1 MRKRLIIFSFVFFGA
16 LSILSCSF
24 FEQERIILWTDVPEF
39 ALYAAAFNASQTKYK
54 VETHYFELTAKK
66 LSSTVEQPDIVVG
79 RWLKSASTRY
89 LFKPLDWLLKDNSLD
104 SSIFYPKLLELGVID
119 NEQYLL
125 PVSFNVPALVF
136 TQDNSALLRSYFTIN
151 LEEAKELGKV
161 YNAIGGGVY
170 TRIGFSPNW
179 DDDFLFVSAAL
190 FNTDFREGDPLAW
203 DSAALKRALEYNRAW
218 IAEANTSIQ
227 AVDDFTFKYFFEP
240 PVKLTL
246 QGRICFAYMNS
257 AEIFT
262 LDYDQQAN
270 LDFRWLAEKE
280 HIPLSEDTVYFG
292 IYQQGNIGKGAEVFT
307 EWFFQ
312 IETQRQLLENNKK
325 QQLNTILFGIAGGFS
340 ALRNVT
346 EEVFP
351 RFYPSLLG
359 HIPPDDFLTPPN
371 ILPQNWL
378 TIKERVILPYMHEYI
393 NRKSDGVEDIEEANG
408 AVSSPIQEIL
418 PLEDRI
424 ADWHRINK

>member
-1 MRKRLIIFSFVFFGA
+1 MFPFSFFSVLF
-16 LSILSCSF
+16 IVSCSL
-24 FEQERIILWTDVPEF
+24 FEQERVILWTDVPEF
-39 ALYAAAFNASQTKYK
+39 ALYAAVFNASQTKYK

-104 SSIFYPKLLELGVID
+104 GSAFYPKLLELGVID

-136 TQDNSALLRSYFTIN
+136 ARDNSDLLTDYFTVN
-151 LEEAKELGKV
+151 LEEAKELGKA
-161 YNAIGGGVY
+161 YNAMSRGAY
-170 TRIGFSPNW
+170 TRIGFSPDW

-190 FNTDFREGDPLAW
+190 FTADFREGEPLTW
-203 DSAALKRALEYNRAW
+203 DAAALTRALEYDKAW

-240 PVKLTL
+240 PVKLIL

-262 LDYDQQAN
+262 LDYDQQSN
-270 LDFRWLAEKE
+270 LDFRWIAEKE
-280 HIPLSEDTVYFG
+280 RIPLSEDTVYYG
-292 IYQQGNIGKGAEVFT
+292 LYQQGNIGKGAEVFT

-312 IETQRQLLENNKK
+312 IETQRRLLENNKR
-325 QQLNTILFGIAGGFS
+325 QQLNAILFGIAGGFS
-340 ALRNVT
+340 AMRNVT

-359 HIPPDDFLTPPN
+359 HMPPDDFLTPPN

-378 TIKERVILPYMHEYI
+378 TVKERVILPYMHEYI
-393 NRKSDGVEDIEEANG
+393 HAASAVDATEDTENANG
-408 AVSSPIQEIL
+408 AVSPPVLKIRS
-418 PLEDRI
+418 LEDRV
-424 ADWHRINK
+424 ADWYRINK

>member
-1 MRKRLIIFSFVFFGA
+1 MFTIFFFGA

-24 FEQERIILWTDVPEF
+24 FEQERVTLWTDVPEF

-54 VETHYFELTAKK
+54 VETHYFELAAKK
-66 LSSTVEQPDIVVG
+66 LGSTVEQPDIVVG

-104 SSIFYPKLLELGVID
+104 GSAFYPKLLELGVID

-125 PVSFNVPALVF
+125 PVSFNIPALVF
-136 TQDNSALLRSYFTIN
+136 TRDTGALLTDHFTIN
-151 LEEAKELGKV
+151 LEEARKLGKA
-161 YNAIGGGVY
+161 YNAMSKGSY

-179 DDDFLFVSAAL
+179 NDDFLFVSAAL
-190 FNTDFREGDPLAW
+190 FNTNFREGDPLMW
-203 DSAALKRALEYNRAW
+203 DAAALIRALEYDKIW
-218 IAEANTSIQ
+218 ITESNTSIQ

-240 PVKLTL
+240 PVKLIL
-246 QGRICFAYMNS
+246 QGRIRFAYMNS

-262 LDYDQQAN
+262 LDYDQQSN
-270 LDFRWLAEKE
+270 IDFRWLAEKE
-280 HIPLSEDTVYFG
+280 HIQLSEDTVYYG
-292 IYQQGNIGKGAEVFT
+292 LYQRSTIDKGAEVFT

-312 IETQRQLLENNKK
+312 LETQRHLMENNKK

-340 ALRNVT
+340 AMRNVT

-359 HIPPDDFLTPPN
+359 HMPPAGFLNPPN
-371 ILPQNWL
+371 ILPQNW
-378 TIKERVILPYMHEYI
+378 IAVKERVILPYMHEYI
-393 NRKSDGVEDIEEANG
+393 HRASVDNIKEANV
-408 AVSSPIQEIL
+408 AVFSPLQEIR

-424 ADWHRINK
+424 ADWYRINK